1 MLMHLLKKFD
11 TMKTSLKNTYLGFAL
26 IGLLFSACVGTT
38 EISKNKMATLPEKF
52 SGSTDTATVAT
63 INWKNYFTD
72 PVLIGLI
79 DTALNNNLDLLIAMQ
94 RIAMAQANVSYAKGL
109 AFPSVSA
116 FGGAD
121 QQKYGFYT
129 MNAAGNRGAN
139 IYQDQTVPSNLNNFT
154 FGLQSSWEVDFWS
167 KLKNTKK
174 AAVAQYLSSIEGRKW
189 TVTNLVSEIAT
200 DYYDLLA
207 LDNELDIIKH
217 AIQLQDSALNLV
229 SIQKQA
235 GVVNELAVQQFEAQV
250 LSSKKMGIDVQQKI
264 SEAESRFNFILGRY
278 PQPIARNKSA
288 FEHLI
293 PNQIKV
299 GIPTDLLH
307 NRPDVK
313 QAEYDLEASKANLKV
328 AKASFYPSLNISGGV
343 SMEAFKTSLLFSPE
357 SFAFSVLGSLV
368 APVIN
373 RSALKAQYKTAN
385 AAQIEAMYNY
395 QKSILASYVEVY
407 NEMVNLKSVEKA
419 LDFKKQEV
427 NTLNQAV
434 GSSALLFKTGRAN
447 YLEVLTIQGNVLQSK
462 LELVET
468 IKDQCS
474 SVVSIYKSLG
484 GGWK

>member
-1 MLMHLLKKFD
+1 
-11 TMKTSLKNTYLGFAL
+11 MKRKNRYKYIWILS
-26 IGLLFSACVGTT
+26 IGIIFSACVGTT
-38 EISKNKMATLPEKF
+38 EIAKTNQAKLPEHYL
-52 SGSTDTATVAT
+52 GSTDTANVAS

-79 DTALNNNLDLLIAMQ
+79 DSALNNNLDLLMATQ
-94 RIAMAQANVSYAKGL
+94 RIEVAKANVKFAKGL
-109 AFPSVSA
+109 AFPSVTA
-116 FGGAD
+116 FGAAG
-121 QQKYGFYT
+121 QQKFGDYT
-129 MNAAGNRGAN
+129 MNAAGNRGTQ
-139 IYQDQTVPSNLNNFT
+139 IYQDQTVPSPLNNFT
-154 FGLQSSWEVDFWS
+154 VGLQSSWEVDFWS

-174 AAVAQYLSSIEGRKW
+174 AAVAQYLSSVEGRKW

-217 AIQLQDSALNLV
+217 AIQLQDSALSLV
-229 SIQKQA
+229 SIQKEA
-235 GVVNELAVQQFEAQV
+235 GVVNELAVKQFEAQV
-250 LSSKKMGIDVQQKI
+250 LGSKKMEIDVQQKI
-264 SEAESRFNFILGRY
+264 SEAESRLNFILGRY

-293 PNQIKV
+293 PTQIKV

-313 QAEYDLEASKANLKV
+313 QAEYELEASKASLKV
-328 AKASFYPSLNISGGV
+328 AKASFYPSFTISGGV
-343 SMEAFKTSLLFSPE
+343 AMEAFKSSLLFSPE
-357 SFAFSVLGSLV
+357 SFAFNILGSLV

-373 RSALKAQYKTAN
+373 RSALKAQFKTAN
-385 AAQIEAMYNY
+385 AAQIESMYNY
-395 QKSILASYVEVY
+395 QKSIMGSYVEVY

-419 LDFKKQEV
+419 LDLKKQEV
-427 NTLNQAV
+427 NTLNEAV

-447 YLEVLTIQGNVLQSK
+447 YLEVLTIQENVLQSQI
-462 LELVET
+462 ELVET
-468 IKDQCS
+468 MKDQCS

>member
-1 MLMHLLKKFD
+1 
-11 TMKTSLKNTYLGFAL
+11 MKESIKNTYLWLLL
-26 IGLLFSACVGTT
+26 IGSLFSACVGTT
-38 EISKNKMATLPEKF
+38 EIAKTNLAILPEKF

-63 INWKNYFTD
+63 INWKNYFKD

-79 DTALNNNLDLLIAMQ
+79 DTALNNNLDLLIATQ
-94 RIAMAQANVSYAKGL
+94 RIEIARANVKFAKGL
-109 AFPSVSA
+109 AFPTVTA
-116 FGGAD
+116 FGGAG
-121 QQKYGFYT
+121 QQKFGDYT
-129 MNAAGNRGAN
+129 MNAAGNRGTT
-139 IYQDQTVPSNLNNFT
+139 IYKDQAVPSPLNNYT
-154 FGLQSSWEVDFWS
+154 VGLQSSWEVDFWS

-174 AAVAQYLSSIEGRKW
+174 AAVAQYLSSLEGRNW
-189 TVTNLVSEIAT
+189 TVTNLVSEIAI
-200 DYYDLLA
+200 DYYNLLA
-207 LDNELDIIKH
+207 LDNELDIIQK
-217 AIQLQDSALNLV
+217 AIQLQDSALSLV

-235 GVVNELAVQQFEAQV
+235 GVVNELAVQQFKAQV

-264 SEAESRFNFILGRY
+264 SEAESRLNFVLGRY
-278 PQPIARNKSA
+278 PQPIARNKEA

-293 PNQIKV
+293 PTQIKV

-313 QAEYDLEASKANLKV
+313 QAEYDLEATKANLKV
-328 AKASFYPSLNISGGV
+328 AKSSFYPSFTISGGV
-343 SMEAFKTSLLFSPE
+343 ALEAFKPSVLFTPE
-357 SFAFSVLGSLV
+357 SFAFSVLGNLM

-385 AAQIEAMYNY
+385 AAQIESMYNY
-395 QKSILASYVEVY
+395 QKSIMGSYVEVY
-407 NEMVNLKSVEKA
+407 NEMVNLKSIEKA
-419 LDFKKQEV
+419 LEFKKLEV

-447 YLEVLTIQGNVLQSK
+447 YLEVLNIQGNVLQSK

-468 IKDQCS
+468 MKDQCS